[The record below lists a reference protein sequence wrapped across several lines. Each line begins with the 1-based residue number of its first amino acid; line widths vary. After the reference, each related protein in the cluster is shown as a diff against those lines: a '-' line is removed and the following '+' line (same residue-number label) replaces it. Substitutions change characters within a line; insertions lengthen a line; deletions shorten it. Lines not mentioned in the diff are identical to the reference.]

1 MNESSL
7 STAATSDHRPLAL
20 RVGLA
25 AIVGLLVSIL
35 SLLAA
40 LLTFFTIR
48 VSKLTRRS
56 LVAAAFKVLATLIGA
71 TIIAFMI
78 GGLEVPHH

>member
-1 MNESSL
+1 MRL
-7 STAATSDHRPLAL
+7 TRVATTST
-20 RVGLA
+20 
-25 AIVGLLVSIL
+25 LVCG
-35 SLLAA
+35 LLAA
-40 LLTFFTIR
+40 LLSFFTIR
-48 VSKLTRRS
+48 LSKLTRRS